1 MKISKELITELRIL
15 LKKSDA
21 FSGTGIHSRVEK
33 KNIYSGEMI
42 RRFKSGKKD
51 LANESKVKELI
62 KAYKLELSKI
72 ERV

>member
-1 MKISKELITELRIL
+1 MKPSKDLITELRIL
-15 LKKSDA
+15 LKKADS

-33 KNIYSGEMI
+33 KNIYSGEMV
-42 RRFKSGKKD
+42 RKFKSGERD

-62 KAYKLELSKI
+62 KAYELELSKI